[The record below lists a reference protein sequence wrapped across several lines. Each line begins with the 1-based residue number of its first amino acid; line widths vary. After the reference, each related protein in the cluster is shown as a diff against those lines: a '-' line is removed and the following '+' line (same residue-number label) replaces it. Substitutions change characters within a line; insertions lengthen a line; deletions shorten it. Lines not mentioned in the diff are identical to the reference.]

1 MVAET
6 DNNSDTVQVA
16 ATRAGQQQERLLA
29 EEALTSFDDWLSSS
43 NEAMPVTRQV
53 CEYLR
58 HHLDSADSEQLYL
71 FRHALVQAQLLADLE
86 LDDET
91 LAAAL
96 LASVVGS
103 DEYRLKLAARFSATV
118 AALLAGLM
126 RMPSVGK
133 LLVSHSSRQESHQ
146 QAEQLRKMLL
156 AMAADVRVVLLRLA
170 DRVVRLRQLGR
181 CPREQQQRLAAEV
194 IEIDAPLA
202 NRLGIWQLK
211 WELEDLSLRY
221 LEPKL
226 YHRIAS
232 LLAERRVDR
241 DRYIAELVERL
252 RQECQKAGVKN
263 AEISGRAKHIYSI
276 WRKMERKQINYH
288 DLYDVRGI
296 RILVEDVQACYTVLG
311 TIHSLWQYIP
321 GEFDDYIATPK
332 ENGYRSIHTAVV
344 GPHGKVVEIQLRTYQ
359 MHAVNELGVAAHWRY
374 KEGGHSGEE
383 GHPLD
388 SQIAWLR
395 QLLDWK
401 DAVADGAELVDHFRN
416 DVFVDRIYVFT
427 PKGQVIDLPQGAT
440 PLDFAYRVHTEVG
453 HRCRGA
459 RVNGRMVSLNSALQT
474 GECVEILTG
483 KEAMPSRDWLN
494 PHLGYLKT
502 ARARGKAQYWFRQ
515 LDRERNIQDGRQIV
529 ERELRRLGLAR
540 ISRDDISDNLGY
552 PCQDDFLLAVAH
564 GECKMA
570 RFLAAAQALLK
581 GTQEGPEKAQP
592 LLHER
597 RRDDHASGVQIQGV
611 GNLLTHIARCCHPL
625 PGDEICGY
633 ITIGRGVTIHRRDC
647 ANLQRC
653 RQRQPQRVVD
663 LTWGAEEK
671 QNYPVDIEIK
681 AFDRQGLLRD
691 VSALLSDYKIN
702 LVDIRSHTVKRGH
715 LAKMRLTVEVES
727 MEALSR
733 LLSRIAQLP
742 NVLDVRRPEAG

>member
-1 MVAET
+1 M
-6 DNNSDTVQVA
+6 
-16 ATRAGQQQERLLA
+16 
-29 EEALTSFDDWLSSS
+29 
-43 NEAMPVTRQV
+43 
-53 CEYLR
+53 
-58 HHLDSADSEQLYL
+58 
-71 FRHALVQAQLLADLE
+71 
-86 LDDET
+86 
-91 LAAAL
+91 
-96 LASVVGS
+96 
-103 DEYRLKLAARFSATV
+103 
-118 AALLAGLM
+118 
-126 RMPSVGK
+126 
-133 LLVSHSSRQESHQ
+133 
-146 QAEQLRKMLL
+146 
-156 AMAADVRVVLLRLA
+156 
-170 DRVVRLRQLGR
+170 
-181 CPREQQQRLAAEV
+181 
-194 IEIDAPLA
+194 
-202 NRLGIWQLK
+202 
-211 WELEDLSLRY
+211 
-221 LEPKL
+221 
-226 YHRIAS
+226 
-232 LLAERRVDR
+232 
-241 DRYIAELVERL
+241 
-252 RQECQKAGVKN
+252 
-263 AEISGRAKHIYSI
+263 
-276 WRKMERKQINYH
+276 
-288 DLYDVRGI
+288 RGI